1 MLHDVTY
8 EDVSYALIVLKKK
21 LIIIVLVLFFGIAV
35 SFQLMNRVINNINN
49 TILPEGA
56 TIIYLSPLE
65 VMLLKFK
72 MSLIVGVLLI
82 IPVIAYYAYSAV
94 KSRLENKNTINIP
107 VSRLSLLFIGITALA
122 LFLLG
127 AGYSYF
133 LMLPLFIQ
141 YLFENAASAGV
152 VATYSVA
159 QFISF
164 VALTTVIFGL
174 VFEFPLILV
183 ILLRTGIVKRS
194 TLTYYR
200 RHVYVGLLVLA
211 AIITP
216 PDVFSQ
222 IIIAVPM
229 MVFYEMSLLLGRF
242 VKPKHQ

>member
-1 MLHDVTY
+1 MLRHVTY

-21 LIIIVLVLFFGIAV
+21 LVIIALILFFGMAV

-72 MSLIVGVLLI
+72 MSLIIGVLLV
-82 IPVIAYYAYSAV
+82 IPFIAYYAYSAV
-94 KSRLENKNTINIP
+94 KSRLENKNTIYIK
-107 VSRLSLLFIGITALA
+107 VSRLSLFIIGITALV

-242 VKPKHQ
+242 VKPRK

>member
-1 MLHDVTY
+1 MLRHVTY

-21 LIIIVLVLFFGIAV
+21 LVIIALILFFGMAV

-72 MSLIVGVLLI
+72 MSLIVGVLLV
-82 IPVIAYYAYSAV
+82 IPFIAYYAYSAI
-94 KSRLENKNTINIP
+94 KNRLENKNTINIK
-107 VSRLSLLFIGITALA
+107 VSRLSLLFIGITALV

-141 YLFENAASAGV
+141 YLFENATSAGV
-152 VATYSVA
+152 VATYSVT

-183 ILLRTGIVKRS
+183 ILLHTGIVKRS

-242 VKPKHQ
+242 VKPRK

>member
-1 MLHDVTY
+1 MYRDVTY

-21 LIIIVLVLFFGIAV
+21 LVIIVLILFFGMAV
-35 SFQLMNRVINNINN
+35 SFQFMNRVINNINN

-56 TIIYLSPLE
+56 SIIYLSPLE

-72 MSLIVGVLLI
+72 MSLIIGVLLI
-82 IPVIAYYAYSAV
+82 IPFILYYAYSAV

-107 VSRLSLLFIGITALA
+107 VSRLSLLFIGITALV

-183 ILLRTGIVKRS
+183 ILLRTGIIKRS

-200 RHVYVGLLVLA
+200 RHVYVGLLALA

-222 IIIAVPM
+222 IIIAIPM

-242 VKPKHQ
+242 VKPKNK